1 MLIKF
6 ESVKVTWYMC
16 KRGFWSLLGCLNE
29 FNLNQIHV
37 LIFHKSLLEENRFRI
52 IEIPCKILII
62 IAQRL
67 LFKQNLFLNCLI

>member
-1 MLIKF
+1 
-6 ESVKVTWYMC
+6 MC
-16 KRGFWSLLGCLNE
+16 ERGFIWSLLGGLNE

-37 LIFHKSLLEENRFRI
+37 SIFHKSLLKENRFRI